1 MSVSKIF
8 PVALPR
14 GGVSGRAG
22 AMSRQDERGRG
33 AALAEVKPRHDNGGD
48 FGRMRCRP
56 AAVGFMSSLEQLPE
70 IAQLDAPAALVRIP
84 PDVNV
89 PLTPRVRRLIDTAAF
104 RRLARISQLGLV
116 SLVYPAAIHTRFEH
130 SLGVYRLALRFLRRL
145 ARDERFAA
153 TIRCEEAELLLV
165 AALLHDIGHWP
176 FCHPIEDIRLA
187 GVPKHE
193 QFARRFI
200 AAGEVADVLRNDW
213 GLEPQAVLDLLDKPA
228 PPLDPPSS
236 PLTPQAS
243 SLKSQ
248 ASSLTPHASSL
259 LSSILSGPIDIDK
272 MDYLFR
278 DSLHAGVPYGRHFDQ
293 ERLIGSLC
301 LNEAGDALAIN
312 DKGKTAAELMVFA
325 RYVMFS
331 EVYWHHAVRSATAM
345 LQRAFYRMHR
355 RLDLEALF
363 VMPDAEMIA
372 ELLRESA
379 GSDVGELIDGLFGSR
394 RRIYK
399 RLAEYSVFQEAD
411 VYDRLAR
418 RGYEWQV
425 RCAEALAERFATAL
439 SEPVAAD
446 DVLIDAPPVERE
458 IEFRV
463 DVFYAKENR
472 YRALGDV
479 SPVVQTLARRQFD
492 DYVKQVRVYVHP
504 WLRDALRSKG
514 GAAAMVLA
522 AAEEVDRQT

>member
-1 MSVSKIF
+1 MS
-8 PVALPR
+8 AL
-14 GGVSGRAG
+14 
-22 AMSRQDERGRG
+22 ER
-33 AALAEVKPRHDNGGD
+33 
-48 FGRMRCRP
+48 
-56 AAVGFMSSLEQLPE
+56 LPE
-70 IAQLDAPAALVRIP
+70 IAQLDAPSAVVRIP

-89 PLTPRVRRLIDTAAF
+89 PLTSRVRRLIDTAAF
-104 RRLARISQLGLV
+104 RRLARIGQLGLV
-116 SLVYPAAIHTRFEH
+116 SLVYPAALHTRFEH

-145 ARDERFAA
+145 AADERFAA
-153 TIRCEEAELLLV
+153 AIRREDAELLLA

-193 QFARRFI
+193 QFAERFI
-200 AAGEVADVLRNDW
+200 AEGEVADVLRNDW
-213 GLEPQAVLDLLDKPA
+213 GIEPQAVLTLLGKPGDDA
-228 PPLDPPSS
+228 RSRI
-236 PLTPQAS
+236 
-243 SLKSQ
+243 
-248 ASSLTPHASSL
+248 

-345 LQRAFYRMHR
+345 LQRAFYRMYE
-355 RLDLEALF
+355 RLDLQLLF
-363 VMPDAEMIA
+363 AMPDAEMIA
-372 ELLRESA
+372 ALVKTSA
-379 GSDVGELIDGLFGSR
+379 GTSAAELIDGLFGPR
-394 RRIYK
+394 RRVFK
-399 RLAEYSVFQEAD
+399 RLAEYSVFQETA

-418 RGYEWQV
+418 RGYAWLV
-425 RCAEALAERFATAL
+425 RCAEALASRFAAAL
-439 SEPVAAD
+439 GEPVSAD

-472 YRALGDV
+472 YRPLGDV
-479 SPVVQTLARRQFD
+479 SPVVQALARRQFD
-492 DYVKQVRVYVHP
+492 DYVKQVRVFVHP
-504 WLRDALRSKG
+504 RLRDALRIRRDI
-514 GAAAMVLA
+514 AALVLES
-522 AAEEVDRQT
+522 AAEVDEPSPPPK